1 MANHSNTFTTETEED
16 GDQVIHEEL
25 PVSLKADHVTEEIE
39 IQDAE
44 A

>member
-25 PVSLKADHVTEEIE
+25 PVSLKADHVTKE